1 VSEGV
6 RESESEEVKK
16 SEKVSEREER
26 KGKGGE

>member
-1 VSEGV
+1 V

-26 KGKGGE
+26 KGKGGEW